1 MARLQNTTT
10 PTDASILDF
19 RARLANRCKLFPGN
33 ILLRAPILDFRAR
46 LGNQCMVLPVYPLFR
61 ASILDFRPR
70 LGNRCKLLPVYALLR
85 ASILD
90 FKAKLG
96 NRCKDFPENNL
107 LRAPILDFRPRLAN
121 RCSIIVVA
129 IENCPPAAQSW
140 HLPCRNRRT
149 ATTFRVR
156 FYSSS
161 LQRRTA
167 RLQRS
172 RGVQAGT
179 GCHESGI
186 ILSKKPPEWHL
197 SPPESTAPPH
207 NTETLTPQLHPQQD
221 LFKLLRPKS
230 CSRIVSER

>member
-1 MARLQNTTT
+1 MAPAPAATTFRVRFYSSSPQRKTARLQRSRGVQAGTECHEGGI
-10 PTDASILDF
+10 ILS
-19 RARLANRCKLFPGN
+19 KKP
-33 ILLRAPILDFRAR
+33 
-46 LGNQCMVLPVYPLFR
+46 
-61 ASILDFRPR
+61 
-70 LGNRCKLLPVYALLR
+70 
-85 ASILD
+85 
-90 FKAKLG
+90 
-96 NRCKDFPENNL
+96 PE
-107 LRAPILDFRPRLAN
+107 
-121 RCSIIVVA
+121 
-129 IENCPPAAQSW
+129 W

-179 GCHESGI
+179 GCHEGGI